1 MARFSRASSRPGEL
15 QTCRHQAGFAKMSS
29 NPKVLKAASPIP
41 IQRPMNFEFVTNL
54 KTDKALSSRFRLLLQ
69 AD

>member
-1 MARFSRASSRPGEL
+1 
-15 QTCRHQAGFAKMSS
+15 MSS